1 MTDAF
6 DQLRPVLFSIAY
18 RMTGTRADAE
28 DAVQETYMRWQ
39 ASDRD
44 AIYSPKAFL
53 TTVISRV
60 CLDVLK
66 SSHRK
71 REVYVGPWLPEPMVG
86 PSTEPVELMESLSF
100 AFLHL
105 LESLTPSERVA
116 FLMHDVF
123 DASYGEVA
131 EALGTSGAN
140 ARQLASRARE
150 HLRAQRPKVKVKR
163 EKHQQLLWAFVK
175 ACAEGDAGAL
185 FGLLRQDAMLYS
197 DGGGKVK
204 AAINPI
210 YGADRIVHFILGL
223 HKKGIGELRRFPMD
237 VNGAPGAAVTRDGAP
252 YMIQAIEVADDR
264 IRTVYYVLNPEKIPA
279 DAFLLAKAEPA
290 VIDNSSAQRDECCVQ
305 R

>member
-1 MTDAF
+1 
-6 DQLRPVLFSIAY
+6 
-18 RMTGTRADAE
+18 MTGTRADAE

-39 ASDRD
+39 AADRD
-44 AIYSPKAFL
+44 SIQSPKAFL
-53 TTVISRV
+53 IRVISRI

-71 REVYVGPWLPEPMVG
+71 REVYVGSWLPEPMVG

-131 EALGTSGAN
+131 DALETSGAN
-140 ARQLASRARE
+140 ARQLARRARA
-150 HLRAQRPKVKVKR
+150 HLRARRPRVKVKR
-163 EKHQQLLWAFVK
+163 EKHQQLFWAFVK
-175 ACAEGDAGAL
+175 ACAEGDANAL
-185 FGLLRQDAMLYS
+185 FGLLKQDAVLYS
-197 DGGGKVK
+197 DGGGKVQ

-210 YGADRIVHFILGL
+210 YGANRIVRFILGL
-223 HKKGIGELRRFPMD
+223 RKKRLGELRRFAVD

-252 YMIQAIEVADDR
+252 YMIHAVEVEDDR
-264 IRTVYYVLNPEKIPA
+264 IRTVYYVMNPEKIPA
-279 DAFLLAKAEPA
+279 DAFRLAEADTA
-290 VIDNSSAQRDECCVQ
+290 VFDTDCSDSIDVDGPPNNVRSSRI
-305 R
+305 